1 MKTQLK
7 ITTLFYISTTLTQAH
22 GMPDNP
28 FAISSIVT
36 VSPTLYVSHISKDK
50 TPKER
55 KAQRA
60 ITFIEENLETLQE
73 EVAKG
78 EGETLDTLATFFTI
92 NNTDSWKKYL
102 QEHYQQVF
110 FLNEP
115 RDAFSVYVYIEDITQ
130 REFN

>member
-7 ITTLFYISTTLTQAH
+7 ITTLFYISTTLTQAY

-115 RDAFSVYVYIEDITQ
+115 RDVFSVYVYIEDITQ